1 MSDDTL
7 FVVLFVGV
15 SLLLG
20 WRLIGWILAP
30 LAKLASGIADLRA
43 GRTAGPRERRSL
55 VAAFNGLVRD
65 LAARAA
71 EARQLRIRWTG
82 FRRKSGSTLP

>member
-1 MSDDTL
+1 M
-7 FVVLFVGV
+7 
-15 SLLLG
+15 
-20 WRLIGWILAP
+20 
-30 LAKLASGIADLRA
+30 
-43 GRTAGPRERRSL
+43 
-55 VAAFNGLVRD
+55 VAAFNGLVRG